1 MDIKSILSPGD
12 ILLDVSA
19 SDKVRLLQKLADRAA
34 VALNMPADR
43 IFLELSKREE
53 LGSTGTGSG
62 IAVPHARVEG
72 VKKPFGILARL
83 KRPMDFDAI
92 DGKPVDLVFLLLL
105 PTTAAGE
112 QLNALAS
119 VARRLRNPECLR
131 SLRGATASSDLFH
144 AFTAGS
150 GTSQK

>member
-1 MDIKSILSPGD
+1 MDIKSFLSSGD
-12 ILLDVSA
+12 VLVDVTA
-19 SDKVRLLQKLADRAA
+19 SDKVRLLRKLADRAA
-34 VALNMPADR
+34 NVLNVPADR
-43 IFLELSKREE
+43 IFRELSSREE

-105 PTTAAGE
+105 PTTPAGE

-119 VARRLRNPECLR
+119 IARRLRNPECLR
-131 SLRGATASSDLFH
+131 GLRGAIDCSDLFR
-144 AFTAGS
+144 AFIPEISHG
-150 GTSQK
+150 